1 MIRELLKDLLHSL
14 LRKLPRPPR
23 RVRQFLSHAGL
34 SFVYVTLIGALSNLT
49 VLIAGYIITLPHLFE
64 FILGY
69 YMEYDNQKLW
79 LIYLTVSQVFCTV
92 GCGWFLSMLGSS
104 SARYRFWY
112 GLNADRP
119 DIPVMLTG
127 IGTGIALHGLL
138 CAFVTRVNM
147 AYLFFAGP
155 VQYIARFIARGDRS
169 LFVDVAFQFPRHITL
184 LAIVIY
190 CILLFAG
197 GCAGYLLGYKKQY
210 RTSVEEEEARRLGEA
225 PEKTWSDE
233 DAKQTPSAY
242 REKR

>member
-1 MIRELLKDLLHSL
+1 MIRELLRSL

-23 RVRQFLSHAGL
+23 RVRQYLSHAGL
-34 SFVYVTLIGALSNLT
+34 TFVYVMLIGALSNLT

-79 LIYLTVSQVFCTV
+79 LIYLTVSQVFCIA

-104 SARYRFWY
+104 AARYRFWY
-112 GLNADRP
+112 GRNADRP

-138 CAFVTRVNM
+138 CALVTRVNM

-169 LFVDVAFQFPRHITL
+169 LFVDVAFYFPRYITI
-184 LAIVIY
+184 LAILIY
-190 CILLFAG
+190 CVLLFAG
-197 GCAGYLLGYKKQY
+197 GCAGYIIGYRKQF
-210 RTSVEEEEARRLGEA
+210 RTSVEEEEERRLGEA
-225 PEKTWSDE
+225 PDKTWSDE
-233 DAKQTPSAY
+233 DKNQTPYAY
-242 REKR
+242 RKEQK

>member
-1 MIRELLKDLLHSL
+1 MLRDLLRQL

-34 SFVYVTLIGALSNLT
+34 TFVYVTLIGALSNLT

-79 LIYLTVSQVFCTV
+79 LIYLTVSQLFCIA
-92 GCGWFLSMLGSS
+92 GCGRFLSMVGANT
-104 SARYRFWY
+104 ARYRFWY
-112 GLNADRP
+112 GLHADRP
-119 DIPVMLTG
+119 DIPVMLAG
-127 IGTGIALHGLL
+127 IGTGTLIHGLL
-138 CAFVTRVNM
+138 CALVTRVNM

-169 LFVDVAFQFPRHITL
+169 LFVDVAFYFPRYITI

-190 CILLFAG
+190 CTLVFAA
-197 GCAGYLLGYKKQY
+197 GCIGYLRGYRKQY
-210 RTSVEEEEARRLGEA
+210 RDSVEEEEERLRGEGA
-225 PEKTWSDE
+225 DRTWSDE
-233 DAKQTPSAY
+233 DAKQAPSVF
-242 REKR
+242 RDK

>member
-104 SARYRFWY
+104 SARYR
-112 GLNADRP
+112 
-119 DIPVMLTG
+119 
-127 IGTGIALHGLL
+127 
-138 CAFVTRVNM
+138 
-147 AYLFFAGP
+147 
-155 VQYIARFIARGDRS
+155 
-169 LFVDVAFQFPRHITL
+169 
-184 LAIVIY
+184 
-190 CILLFAG
+190 
-197 GCAGYLLGYKKQY
+197 
-210 RTSVEEEEARRLGEA
+210 
-225 PEKTWSDE
+225 
-233 DAKQTPSAY
+233 
-242 REKR
+242 